1 MKKVNYHTH
10 TYRCGH
16 ANGNEEDMIKAAI
29 DMGIEDLGMCCHVP
43 LPHYR
48 KHLIQSI
55 LSVRGARAFVG
66 LIRAFIKNGPG
77 MRMPY
82 NQLEE
87 HIDILRDCQKK
98 HENEIH
104 IYKGFEAEGLEQYFD
119 YYQTLLYEHKVDYL
133 ILGHH
138 FHKHCTHNNY
148 YGKNKMTKK
157 DIYLYCNEVEKALE
171 THLFS
176 YLAHPDLFLIGYE
189 HFDLDAQTVS
199 RRICKKA
206 KELNIPLEINAGG
219 MRRGF
224 VKRDNESIY
233 LYPNTHFWKI
243 ASEVGNDVILGF
255 DAHDPSDFNNAM
267 YDQMMKFAQ
276 EHELHVIDHF
286 EFLQGDFEKYQ
297 AEYDIR

>member
-16 ANGNEEDMIKAAI
+16 ANGNEEEMIQAAI
-29 DMGIEDLGMCCHVP
+29 NMGIEDLGMCGHVP

-48 KHLIQSI
+48 KHLIYSI
-55 LSVRGARAFVG
+55 PSVRGIRSLAG
-66 LIRAFIKNGPG
+66 LVKAFIKNGPS

-82 NQLEE
+82 KQLED
-87 HIDILRDCQKK
+87 HLDILRNCQKK
-98 HENEIH
+98 YEDQIN
-104 IYKGFEAEGLEQYFD
+104 IYKGFEAEGLEEYYD

-138 FHKHCTHNNY
+138 FHKHCIHSHY
-148 YGKNKMTKK
+148 YGKEKMTKK

-171 THLFS
+171 TQLFS
-176 YLAHPDLFLIGYE
+176 YLAHPDLFLIGYSD
-189 HFDLDAQTVS
+189 FDLDAQTVT
-199 RRICKKA
+199 RRICEKA

-219 MRRGF
+219 MRRGLR
-224 VKRDNESIY
+224 KRNHEDIY

-255 DAHDPSDFNNAM
+255 DAHDPSDFNDAM
-267 YDQMMKFAQ
+267 YQQMMKFAQ
-276 EHELHVIDHF
+276 DHELNVIDHF
-286 EFLQGDFEKYQ
+286 EFLQGNFEKYQ